1 MMLLNDVNMML
12 FYFQIKFQGLIMSDQ
27 DNKEFIERFT
37 VRMPT
42 GMREKIAKIADE
54 NGRSMNSEIVQVLQD
69 HIDSANVKPPVKT
82 IDIPSDFIDKLE
94 AIALSIEELKKR

>member
-1 MMLLNDVNMML
+1 
-12 FYFQIKFQGLIMSDQ
+12 MSDQ
-27 DNKEFIERFT
+27 DSKEFIERFT

-69 HIDSANVKPPVKT
+69 HIDSRNGELPAYAVKDIDGIMKTFKDFLIKEYTVK
-82 IDIPSDFIDKLE
+82 ISGDKD
-94 AIALSIEELKKR
+94 KK

>member
-1 MMLLNDVNMML
+1 
-12 FYFQIKFQGLIMSDQ
+12 MSDQ
-27 DNKEFIERFT
+27 DSKEFIERFT

-69 HIDSANVKPPVKT
+69 HID
-82 IDIPSDFIDKLE
+82 
-94 AIALSIEELKKR
+94 